1 MGVEEEAEP
10 VEPETPELT
19 LEEYMAQLS
28 GPSDAAKASR
38 KANDGENV
46 LKGNVIQST
55 KIHQD
60 PHGNRKFGGIEKT
73 ENKVVIDS
81 KDLGFKSGT
90 NQRGGERNYYA
101 DGENNNRGGDRD
113 GGRGGRGGGRG
124 GQRGGDSRGP
134 AQNQKSSFS
143 MEAMNDEA
151 FPTLGGKK

>member
-90 NQRGGERNYYA
+90 NQRGGERNYY
-101 DGENNNRGGDRD
+101 
-113 GGRGGRGGGRG
+113 
-124 GQRGGDSRGP
+124 P
-134 AQNQKSSFS
+134 TVKTTT
-143 MEAMNDEA
+143 EAVTETVVEVAEVVEA
-151 FPTLGGKK
+151 VE